1 MDASSEEKELVP
13 GEQRTGELGPLG
25 AIQGD
30 EYPHECIY
38 VPMNDQRTAF
48 VTGGNRGIG
57 LAICEGL
64 VDRGLNVVLGSR
76 DEANGEAAARS
87 LRADGGTVRVETID
101 VADPESIEA
110 CVERLDAAGVAIDVL
125 VNNAGIY
132 PENDALNAT
141 IDQLDRA
148 WTVNARGPWL
158 LVQHVVPGMVDR
170 GYGRVVNVSS
180 GSGSFGEG
188 LDTEHA
194 AYSASKSALNALTM
208 TLDDTLP
215 DGPDVK
221 VNSLCPGWVHTR
233 MGGEAAPRT
242 PEEGADTALWLATLP
257 DDGPSGGFFRDRERI
272 PW

>member
-1 MDASSEEKELVP
+1 MS
-13 GEQRTGELGPLG
+13 
-25 AIQGD
+25 
-30 EYPHECIY
+30 
-38 VPMNDQRTAF
+38 DQRTAL

-64 VDRGLNVVLGSR
+64 ADHGLNIVLGSR
-76 DEANGEAAARS
+76 DETNGEAAARS
-87 LRADGGTVRVETID
+87 IRENGGTVRVEQID
-101 VADPESIEA
+101 VAEPDLIDA
-110 CVERLDAAGVAIDVL
+110 CYRRLQDDGVAVDVL

-132 PENDALNAT
+132 PENDAIDAT

-148 WTVNARGPWL
+148 WTVNTRGPWL
-158 LVQHVVPGMVDR
+158 LVKKFVPDMIDR
-170 GYGRVVNVSS
+170 GYGRVVNMSS

-188 LDTEHA
+188 LDPEHA
-194 AYSASKSALNALTM
+194 AYAASKSALNVLTM
-208 TLDDTLP
+208 TLDDTIP

-221 VNSLCPGWVHTR
+221 ANAMCPGWVHTR

-257 DDGPSGGFFRDRERI
+257 TDGPSGGFFRDRERI

>member
-1 MDASSEEKELVP
+1 MSNE
-13 GEQRTGELGPLG
+13 RT
-25 AIQGD
+25 
-30 EYPHECIY
+30 
-38 VPMNDQRTAF
+38 VF

-64 VDRGLNVVLGSR
+64 AARGLSIVLGSR
-76 DEANGEAAARS
+76 DEANGEAAART
-87 LRADGGTVRVETID
+87 LREQGGSVRVEQID
-101 VADPESIEA
+101 VAEPDSIDA
-110 CVERLDAAGVAIDVL
+110 CYERLRSDDVAVDVL

-132 PENDALNAT
+132 PENDALDT
-141 IDQLDRA
+141 TLDQLDRA

-158 LVQHVVPGMVDR
+158 LVKKFVPDMIDR
-170 GYGRVVNVSS
+170 GYGRVVNMSS

-188 LDTEHA
+188 LDPEHA
-194 AYSASKSALNALTM
+194 PYAASKSALNALTM
-208 TLDDTLP
+208 TLDAALP

-221 VNSLCPGWVHTR
+221 VNAMCPGWVHTR

-257 DDGPSGGFFRDRERI
+257 PDGPSGGFFRDRERI

>member
-1 MDASSEEKELVP
+1 MTDS
-13 GEQRTGELGPLG
+13 
-25 AIQGD
+25 
-30 EYPHECIY
+30 
-38 VPMNDQRTAF
+38 RTAL

-64 VDRGLNVVLGSR
+64 VDRGLRVVLGAR

-87 LRADGGTVRVETID
+87 LRADGGTVRVEPID
-101 VADPESIEA
+101 VAEPESIQA
-110 CVERLDAAGVAIDVL
+110 CADRLAADDVAVDVL

-132 PENDALNAT
+132 PENDALHAT

-148 WTVNARGPWL
+148 WTVNTRGPWL
-158 LVQHVVPGMVDR
+158 LVQEFVPGMIER

-188 LDTEHA
+188 LDPDHA
-194 AYSASKSALNALTM
+194 AYAASKAALNVCTM
-208 TLDDTLP
+208 TLDDALP
-215 DGPDVK
+215 DTADVK
-221 VNSLCPGWVHTR
+221 ANALCPGWVHTR

-242 PEEGADTALWLATLP
+242 PEEGADTALWLATLAA
-257 DDGPSGGFFRDRERI
+257 DGPSGGFFRDREPI

>member
-1 MDASSEEKELVP
+1 MYFMSNE
-13 GEQRTGELGPLG
+13 
-25 AIQGD
+25 
-30 EYPHECIY
+30 
-38 VPMNDQRTAF
+38 RTAL

-64 VDRGLNVVLGSR
+64 AERGLNIVLGSR

-87 LRADGGTVRVETID
+87 VREQGATVRVEQID
-101 VADPESIEA
+101 VAEPDSIDA
-110 CVERLDAAGVAIDVL
+110 CYERLAADGVDVDVL

-132 PENDALNAT
+132 PEDDALDAT

-148 WTVNARGPWL
+148 WTVNTRGPWL
-158 LVQHVVPGMVDR
+158 LVKKFVPDMVDR
-170 GYGRVVNVSS
+170 GYGRVVNMSS

-188 LDTEHA
+188 LDPQHA
-194 AYSASKSALNALTM
+194 AYAASKSALNALTM
-208 TLDDTLP
+208 TLDAALP
-215 DGPDVK
+215 DDPDVK
-221 VNSLCPGWVHTR
+221 ANAMCPGWVHTR

-257 DDGPSGGFFRDRERI
+257 SDGPSGGFFRDRERI

>member
-1 MDASSEEKELVP
+1 M
-13 GEQRTGELGPLG
+13 T
-25 AIQGD
+25 
-30 EYPHECIY
+30 
-38 VPMNDQRTAF
+38 DQRTAL

-64 VDRGLNVVLGSR
+64 VDRGLRVVMGSR
-76 DEANGEAAARS
+76 DEERGEDAAAPIRS
-87 LRADGGTVRVETID
+87 QGGTVRVEPID
-101 VADPESIEA
+101 VAEPESIQA
-110 CVERLDAAGVAIDVL
+110 CADRLAADDIAVDVL

-132 PENDALNAT
+132 PENDVLDAT

-158 LVQHVVPGMVDR
+158 LVKAVVPGMIER
-170 GYGRVVNVSS
+170 GYGRVVNMSS

-188 LDTEHA
+188 LDPGHA
-194 AYSASKSALNALTM
+194 PYAASKSALNALTM
-208 TLDDTLP
+208 TLDTALP
-215 DGPDVK
+215 DTADVK
-221 VNSLCPGWVHTR
+221 ANSMCPGWVHTR

-257 DDGPSGGFFRDRERI
+257 PGGPSGGFFRDRERI

>member
-1 MDASSEEKELVP
+1 MYFMSNE
-13 GEQRTGELGPLG
+13 
-25 AIQGD
+25 
-30 EYPHECIY
+30 
-38 VPMNDQRTAF
+38 RTAL

-64 VDRGLNVVLGSR
+64 AERGLNIVLGSR

-87 LRADGGTVRVETID
+87 VREQGATVRVEQID
-101 VADPESIEA
+101 VAEPDSINA
-110 CVERLDAAGVAIDVL
+110 CYERLAADGVDVDVL

-132 PENDALNAT
+132 PEDDALDAT

-148 WTVNARGPWL
+148 WTVNTRGPWL
-158 LVQHVVPGMVDR
+158 LVKKFVPDMVDR
-170 GYGRVVNVSS
+170 GYGRVVNMSS

-188 LDTEHA
+188 LDPQHA
-194 AYSASKSALNALTM
+194 AYAASKSALNALTM
-208 TLDDTLP
+208 TLDAALP
-215 DGPDVK
+215 DDPDVK
-221 VNSLCPGWVHTR
+221 ANAMCPGWVHTR

-257 DDGPSGGFFRDRERI
+257 SDGPSGGFFRDRERI

>member
-1 MDASSEEKELVP
+1 M
-13 GEQRTGELGPLG
+13 T
-25 AIQGD
+25 
-30 EYPHECIY
+30 
-38 VPMNDQRTAF
+38 DQRTTL

-64 VDRGLNVVLGSR
+64 ADRGLHVVMGSR
-76 DEANGEAAARS
+76 DEERGEDAAAPIRS
-87 LRADGGTVRVETID
+87 QGGTVRVEPID
-101 VADPESIEA
+101 VAEPESIQA
-110 CVERLDAAGVAIDVL
+110 CADRLAADDIAVDVL

-132 PENDALNAT
+132 PENDALDAT

-148 WTVNARGPWL
+148 WTVNTRGPWL
-158 LVQHVVPGMVDR
+158 LGQAFVPGMIER

-188 LDTEHA
+188 LDPGHA
-194 AYSASKSALNALTM
+194 PYAASKSALNALTM
-208 TLDDTLP
+208 TLDTTLP
-215 DGPDVK
+215 DTADVK
-221 VNSLCPGWVHTR
+221 VNSMCPGWVHTR

-257 DDGPSGGFFRDRERI
+257 PGGPSGGFFRDRERI

>member
-1 MDASSEEKELVP
+1 MTDP
-13 GEQRTGELGPLG
+13 
-25 AIQGD
+25 
-30 EYPHECIY
+30 
-38 VPMNDQRTAF
+38 RTAL

-64 VDRGLNVVLGSR
+64 VDRGVRVLMGSR
-76 DEANGEAAARS
+76 DEANGEAAARA
-87 LRADGGTVRVETID
+87 LRADGGTVRVEPID
-101 VADPESIEA
+101 VAEPESIQA
-110 CVERLDAAGVAIDVL
+110 CADRLAADDVAVDVL

-132 PENDALNAT
+132 PENDALDAT

-148 WTVNARGPWL
+148 WTVNTRGPWL
-158 LVQHVVPGMVDR
+158 LVRAFVPGMIER

-188 LDTEHA
+188 LDPDHA
-194 AYSASKSALNALTM
+194 PYAASKSALNALTM
-208 TLDDTLP
+208 TLDDALP
-215 DGPDVK
+215 DDEDVK
-221 VNSLCPGWVHTR
+221 ANALCPGWVHTR

-257 DDGPSGGFFRDRERI
+257 ADGPSGGFFRDREPI

>member
-1 MDASSEEKELVP
+1 MSNE
-13 GEQRTGELGPLG
+13 
-25 AIQGD
+25 
-30 EYPHECIY
+30 
-38 VPMNDQRTAF
+38 RTAL

-64 VDRGLNVVLGSR
+64 AERGLNIVLGSR
-76 DEANGEAAARS
+76 DEANGEAAARPI
-87 LRADGGTVRVETID
+87 RADGGTVRVEQID
-101 VADPESIEA
+101 VAEPDAIDA
-110 CVERLDAAGVAIDVL
+110 CYERLAADGVDVDVL

-132 PENDALNAT
+132 PENDALDAT

-148 WTVNARGPWL
+148 WTVNTRGPWL
-158 LVQHVVPGMVDR
+158 LVKKFVPDMVDR
-170 GYGRVVNVSS
+170 GYGRVVNMSS

-188 LDTEHA
+188 LDPEHA
-194 AYSASKSALNALTM
+194 AYAASKSALNALTM
-208 TLDDTLP
+208 TLDAALP

-221 VNSLCPGWVHTR
+221 ANAMCPGWVHTR

-257 DDGPSGGFFRDRERI
+257 TDGPSGGFFRDRERI

>member
-1 MDASSEEKELVP
+1 MS
-13 GEQRTGELGPLG
+13 
-25 AIQGD
+25 
-30 EYPHECIY
+30 
-38 VPMNDQRTAF
+38 DQRTAL

-64 VDRGLNVVLGSR
+64 ADHGLNIVLGSR

-87 LRADGGTVRVETID
+87 IRENGGTVRVEQID
-101 VADPESIEA
+101 VAEPDSIDA
-110 CVERLDAAGVAIDVL
+110 CYRRLQDDGVAVDVL

-132 PENDALNAT
+132 PENDALDAT
-141 IDQLDRA
+141 IEQLDRA
-148 WTVNARGPWL
+148 WTVNTRGPWL
-158 LVQHVVPGMVDR
+158 LVKKFVPDMIDR
-170 GYGRVVNVSS
+170 GYGRVVNMSS

-188 LDTEHA
+188 LDPEHA
-194 AYSASKSALNALTM
+194 AYAASKSALNVLTM
-208 TLDDTLP
+208 TLDDTIP

-221 VNSLCPGWVHTR
+221 VNAMCPGWVHTR

-257 DDGPSGGFFRDRERI
+257 TDGPSGGFFRDRERI

>member
-1 MDASSEEKELVP
+1 MS
-13 GEQRTGELGPLG
+13 
-25 AIQGD
+25 
-30 EYPHECIY
+30 
-38 VPMNDQRTAF
+38 DQRTAF

-64 VDRGLNVVLGSR
+64 ADRGLNIVLGSR

-87 LRADGGTVRVETID
+87 VREKGATVRVEQID
-101 VADPESIEA
+101 VAEPDAIDA
-110 CVERLDAAGVAIDVL
+110 CYERLAADGVDVDVL

-132 PENDALNAT
+132 PENDALDAT

-148 WTVNARGPWL
+148 WTVNTRGPWL
-158 LVQHVVPGMVDR
+158 LVKKFVPDMVDR
-170 GYGRVVNVSS
+170 SYGRVVNMSS

-188 LDTEHA
+188 LDPQHA
-194 AYSASKSALNALTM
+194 AYAASKSALNALTM
-208 TLDDTLP
+208 TLDASLP

-221 VNSLCPGWVHTR
+221 ANAMCPGWVHTR

-257 DDGPSGGFFRDRERI
+257 SDGPSGGFFRDRERI

>member
-1 MDASSEEKELVP
+1 MS
-13 GEQRTGELGPLG
+13 
-25 AIQGD
+25 
-30 EYPHECIY
+30 
-38 VPMNDQRTAF
+38 DQRTAF

-64 VDRGLNVVLGSR
+64 AERGLNIVLGSR
-76 DEANGEAAARS
+76 DEANGEAAARPI
-87 LRADGGTVRVETID
+87 RADGGTVRVEQID
-101 VADPESIEA
+101 VAEPDSIDA
-110 CVERLDAAGVAIDVL
+110 CYERLNEDGVAVDVL

-132 PENDALNAT
+132 PTNDALDAT
-141 IDQLDRA
+141 LDQLDRA
-148 WTVNARGPWL
+148 WTVNTRGPWL
-158 LVQHVVPGMVDR
+158 LVKKFVPDMVDR
-170 GYGRVVNVSS
+170 GYGRVVNMSS

-188 LDTEHA
+188 LDTNHA
-194 AYSASKSALNALTM
+194 AYSASKAALNTLTM

-221 VNSLCPGWVHTR
+221 VNSMCPGWVHTR

-257 DDGPSGGFFRDRERI
+257 PDGPSGGFFRDRERI